1 MRSQRLIVL
10 SSLLLIAAAPAWGRV
25 FLEWTEPA
33 IPPPTRIGVRELVV
47 PWTPGNVR
55 LMTTAKSLG
64 YSVFAGVRAADAATA
79 ANAAASSGL
88 AGIIV
93 ESESGT
99 SGSNSVRGLLERLHR
114 RYPRLAILELS
125 SQGKQPQIR
134 GNLVVSR
141 DGVLVVSS
149 PTEQP
154 WIDSNVALARFV
166 SALQPNK
173 PPLFSFSWDLI
184 DPLER
189 RLGPQA
195 ADYALAVAE
204 AGAMRADLILPVHPN
219 LQKALAD
226 GNQAARR
233 EWERLKTYM
242 HFYSAGNMPA
252 GHPCADIAVVADNYD
267 EAYEAMNLMARH
279 NILFTVLRPS
289 DVTLQRLMHL
299 QMAIVFSRPEE
310 QGLRALQAFAS
321 QAGTVVLVRLQG
333 RFPWGVLS
341 STKTEAGKTYNV
353 DRGRVVELSEP
364 VADPEAFAEL
374 VRNLL
379 GSRDSLV
386 RLWNA
391 LTVLVFAFREPHT
404 NSMELELVNYA
415 QQPQRVQVR
424 VKGVFSKVRY
434 ETPEHGNYSEV
445 RPENNGEYT
454 EFVLPDLQIGGR
466 VYLSSEKEK
475 NK

>member
-47 PWTPGNVR
+47 SWTPGNVR

-99 SGSNSVRGLLERLHR
+99 PGSNSVRELLERLR
-114 RYPRLAILELS
+114 RSYPRLAILELS

-189 RLGPQA
+189 QVGPRA

-226 GNQAARR
+226 GNQAAWR
-233 EWERLKTYM
+233 EWERVKTYLQ
-242 HFYSAGNMPA
+242 FYSAGKLPA
-252 GHPCADIAVVADNYD
+252 VRPCADIAVVADDYG

-279 NILFTVLRPS
+279 NILFTVFPP
-289 DVTLQRLMHL
+289 DEVTPQRMARL
-299 QMAIVFSRPEE
+299 QMAVVFSRPDE
-310 QGLRALQAFAS
+310 QGLRTLQAFAD
-321 QAGTVVLVRLQG
+321 QGGTVVLVQVQG
-333 RFPWGVLS
+333 HFPWETLPSIISDSGR
-341 STKTEAGKTYNV
+341 TYTV
-353 DRGRVVELSEP
+353 GRGRVVELAEP
-364 VADPEAFAEL
+364 IADPETFAEM
-374 VRNLL
+374 VRNLMS
-379 GSRDSLV
+379 SRGSLV

-391 LTVLVFAFREPHT
+391 LTILAFAFREPHT
-404 NSMELELVNYA
+404 DRMELELVNYA
-415 QQPQRVQVR
+415 EQAQSVQVR
-424 VKGVFSKVRY
+424 VKGLFSEVRY
-434 ETPEHGNYSEV
+434 ETPEHGNYPAI
-445 RPENNGEYT
+445 RPEHNDGYT

-466 VYLSSEKEK
+466 VYLTSEAE
-475 NK
+475 NTR